1 MGPKRSRRD
10 GPGGVP
16 FTALDEEDSIAFP
29 ISRGIHFVE
38 HIGGSQEE
46 HHSPFDFGLEGA
58 FWSLFGA
65 QISHVLI
72 AFRRF

>member
-16 FTALDEEDSIAFP
+16 FTALDEEDSIASP

-46 HHSPFDFGLEGA
+46 HHSPFDFSWRG
-58 FWSLFGA
+58 
-65 QISHVLI
+65 H
-72 AFRRF
+72 FRVQKGPFLDLQNHILL